1 MTKEPV
7 KIILDCDPGHD
18 DALAILLA
26 AASPAV
32 DLLAITTV
40 GGNQTLE
47 KVTLNARRV
56 CTVAGIRDVPIAA
69 GCPGPLARPLETAP
83 DIHGDTG
90 LDGHAFPE
98 PDVPLASVHAVDLI
112 LDILRREPAGTVTLV
127 PTGPLTNLAVALCK
141 DPHAFRRAR
150 EIVWMGGA
158 LGLGNVT
165 PAAEFNAYVDPEA
178 ARAVF
183 ESGVP
188 VVMHGLHLTHQVRVT
203 DAVRERIAA
212 MDTPVARM
220 VSDLMA
226 FYADRYRRRFEMG
239 DPPLHDP
246 CAVAFVIDRS
256 MFRTQRMRVD
266 VETRGKWTAGMTV
279 CDVHGVTGRPA
290 NAEVA
295 MEIDVVRFWDMM
307 LGALASLPVQSR

>member
-1 MTKEPV
+1 MTTPPA

-26 AASPAV
+26 AGSPAV
-32 DLLAITTV
+32 ELLAITTV

-56 CTVAGIRDVPIAA
+56 CTVAGIRGVPVAA
-69 GCPGPLARPLETAP
+69 GCAGPLARPLETAP
-83 DIHGDTG
+83 EIHGETG
-90 LDGHAFPE
+90 LDGHDFPE
-98 PDVPLASVHAVDLI
+98 PDVPLAGVHAVDLI
-112 LDILRREPAGTVTLV
+112 LEILGREPAGTVTLV
-127 PTGPLTNLAVALCK
+127 PTGPLTNLAVALRK
-141 DPHAFRRAR
+141 DPHTFRRAR

-183 ESGVP
+183 ASGVP
-188 VVMHGLHLTHQVRVT
+188 LAMHGLHLTHQVRVT
-203 DAVRERIAA
+203 ESVRRRLRE
-212 MDTPVARM
+212 MGTPVGRM
-220 VSDLMA
+220 AADLMA
-226 FYADRYRRRFEMG
+226 FYTERYRRRFEMG

-256 MFRTQRMRVD
+256 IFRTQRMRVD
-266 VETRGKWTAGMTV
+266 VETRGEFTAGMTV

-307 LGALASLPVQSR
+307 FLALAALPIQSS